1 MNFKMNYLLVVLVLV
16 QFSTLNAKTPGFE
29 QKDLIK
35 NIKSQLELYI
45 KFLNGIKQSKIETA
59 DDETKTK
66 LRHQLISD
74 LFMEKVGKNAQINNL
89 QRFIDDM
96 IQQQQQIPQMK
107 QIKVIKSALEFHS
120 NGTELNDI

>member
-29 QKDLIK
+29 QKALIK

-45 KFLNGIKQSKIETA
+45 KFLNRIKQSKIETA

-74 LFMEKVGKNAQINNL
+74 LFMEKVGKAAQINNL

-107 QIKVIKSALEFHS
+107 QQTNATNKSHKISSRIPFKW
-120 NGTELNDI
+120 G